1 LRFGI
6 LRRWIK
12 REKEIARK
20 EKARKEKDL
29 WCLQIESCR
38 WQSASS
44 TAVMASL
51 AVARLDQTELNWLR
65 MVAKVWKMNGKNEEV
80 NVGSVSED
88 ICLGR

>member
-1 LRFGI
+1 
-6 LRRWIK
+6 
-12 REKEIARK
+12 
-20 EKARKEKDL
+20 
-29 WCLQIESCR
+29 
-38 WQSASS
+38 
-44 TAVMASL
+44 MASL